1 MNKNVSI
8 IYIILIVT
16 LVTISGCVRSDRP
29 STGTILKHTIYNGE
43 GTLTVKNGLGDDIVA
58 ILAVSNDPKVSTLS
72 VYIRSH
78 DSYTISNISDNNYV
92 LYYKVGDYWN
102 KDSGKFAV
110 AKENSRFENDIIF
123 AVGSNDTATL
133 NIVQGDDT
141 GIKHVYEDDFPK

>member
-16 LVTISGCVRSDRP
+16 LVTISGCVDSDRP
-29 STGTILKHTIYNGE
+29 TTGTILKHTMYNGE
-43 GTLTVKNGLGDDIVA
+43 GTLTVKNGLSDDIVA

-110 AKENSRFENDIIF
+110 TKGNSRFKNDIIF
-123 AVGSNDTATL
+123 TAGSNSSATL
-133 NIVQGDDT
+133 NILQGDNT
-141 GIKHVYEDDFPK
+141 GIKYVYEEDLPK